1 MRDMSMRVEG
11 DPWGGAW
18 RATMKPVRRGGA
30 AMRSVTLSQRV
41 VDALGEAI
49 MRGRFVPG
57 EVLPT
62 EPELGARLGV
72 SRTPLREAV
81 KKLHDKG
88 LVAIGRKTGTRV
100 RPRED
105 WHHLDPDVLRWRLQ
119 TGPDDDILRQLYEL
133 RAAIEPE
140 ACRFAALNGT
150 AEDHAAIATAFARM
164 ESCRH
169 DVAAVVEADVGF
181 HLAIVAATR
190 NVFYAGLASAI
201 GNALQTAFVL
211 GAKRRT
217 FPADELEQHRKV
229 WHAIA
234 ARDGDRAASRMR
246 RLLGASQR
254 SALPEVATAPAR
266 REGARTNKTR
276 KARRRP

>member
-1 MRDMSMRVEG
+1 MR
-11 DPWGGAW
+11 A
-18 RATMKPVRRGGA
+18 
-30 AMRSVTLSQRV
+30 VTLSQRV
-41 VDALGEAI
+41 LDALGEAI
-49 MRGRFVPG
+49 MRGRFPPG
-57 EVLPT
+57 AMLPT

-81 KKLHDKG
+81 KKLQDKG
-88 LVAIGRKTGTRV
+88 LVAIGRKAGTRV
-100 RPRED
+100 RPCED

-150 AEDHAAIATAFARM
+150 AEDHAAIAAAFARM
-164 ESCRH
+164 EACRD

-190 NVFYAGLASAI
+190 NIFYAGLSSAI

-246 RLLGASQR
+246 RLLGASRR
-254 SALPEVATAPAR
+254 SALPAGPAASASGKRARGATTRNTR
-266 REGARTNKTR
+266 RT
-276 KARRRP
+276 P